1 MGTRAKPRKAKVTMS
16 RVSVPKRKAKL
27 HVVSPA
33 SAEEIRQSLGITK
46 RDMAVA
52 RSVLLELGY
61 TEAAATLRK

>member
-1 MGTRAKPRKAKVTMS
+1 MSTDARPRKRKTTTR

-33 SAEEIRQSLGITK
+33 SAEEIQRSLGITK

-52 RSVLLELGY
+52 RASLRALGY
-61 TEAAATLRK
+61 ID